1 MERIKNET
9 CNGTVR
15 IPWNEN
21 DFFECYFEKTKK
33 NHFIIFSRFTFLW
46 QKISI
51 HFFVSFFDQ
60 KMFLFALVFATTEF
74 LSIFSLYVQ
83 LFFICSDVHPL
94 KYQYRTLSHCTYD
107 FFCPE
112 KVERLPRSMISPFV
126 FLWFSLVK
134 FTNNLWAAFLTFSF
148 WQKN

>member
-21 DFFECYFEKTKK
+21 DFFECYFEKRKK
-33 NHFIIFSRFTFLW
+33 IISLFFLDLLFCDKKFQSTFLFLFLI
-46 QKISI
+46 K
-51 HFFVSFFDQ
+51 
-60 KMFLFALVFATTEF
+60 KMFLFAFVFATTEF

-148 WQKN
+148 CQKN